1 MDFSDD
7 LPPPCVND
15 HVKRR
20 SKKGRTIRTKHLEE
34 LISTAIRAAHVA
46 RDKGFYIVSPEAIQ
60 CVEIL
65 RHMRTLPLNA
75 RLISK
80 TDGLRVLLFL
90 SKNGLSLTPSLIT
103 GKVSS
108 KEKFTNGREEII
120 HEDYVRRFTSS
131 MDEYR
136 LEIHEDFII
145 NRRV

>member
-20 SKKGRTIRTKHLEE
+20 SKKRRTIRTKHLEE

-90 SKNGLSLTPSLIT
+90 SKNGNPKIRSESNAVIDHWKSILQR
-103 GKVSS
+103 KV
-108 KEKFTNGREEII
+108 
-120 HEDYVRRFTSS
+120 H
-131 MDEYR
+131 
-136 LEIHEDFII
+136 
-145 NRRV
+145 

>member
-90 SKNGLSLTPSLIT
+90 SKN
-103 GKVSS
+103 VSS